1 MIVIRRMVD
10 RRRAYT
16 AIFLPGEP
24 PKIFPTNDAEHA
36 RILQVYKQDRLHA
49 GIIND
54 CSELAFPTQPATPA
68 STASTAPR
76 AAPAPCP
83 LAQPSRQV
91 SAKKKIP
98 VAAPTIKRLSPKT
111 PARPRKATAQSLW
124 LIPAVPPS

>member
-24 PKIFPTNDAEHA
+24 PKIFPTPDAEHA
-36 RILQVYKQDRLHA
+36 RILQVYKQDRLHT

-54 CSELAFPTQPATPA
+54 FSELAFPTQPATPA

-76 AAPAPCP
+76 AAPAPWP
-83 LAQPSRQV
+83 LAQSSRRV
-91 SAKKKIP
+91 PAKKKIP